1 MYKRSIILIIFL
13 LHVHT
18 IDTGYNNKNKDERY
32 MFARGYVKKGMK
44 TKQMVKRLTSNDIP
58 VICHE
63 DIDEVAANSIL
74 ETKVKVVINCDKSI
88 SGRYPSKGAALLI
101 KNGVMIVDDIG
112 REFYQT
118 VHENDLV
125 QIKQSDL
132 YINGKK
138 YNEKYLLLN
147 EEISNQLLV
156 KAHQNY
162 EFELEKF
169 IENTLEYAQK
179 EKKIVLKEDNIP
191 YIVTRLENRHVLI
204 VIRGRNYKDDLKTIK
219 GYINDF
225 KPILIG
231 VDGGGDA
238 LLEFGYIPDIII
250 GDMDSVSDVCL
261 KKCKEIIVHAYPDGK
276 APGLERITKLGLN
289 AKLFPFP
296 GTSEDI
302 AMLLAYEKKADLI
315 VAVGT
320 HSNIIDFLEKGRK
333 GMASTMLIRLKVG
346 VKLVDAKGVSK
357 LYTNKLKLTYC
368 IPIIISALL
377 PIFAVIKIYIPL
389 DVLLA
394 IFQFRMGLK

>member
-1 MYKRSIILIIFL
+1 M
-13 LHVHT
+13 
-18 IDTGYNNKNKDERY
+18 DTGYKNKNKDDY
-32 MFARGYVKKGMK
+32 HMYARGYAKKDMK
-44 TKQMVKRLTSNDIP
+44 TKQLVKRLTHNDIP

-74 ETKVKVVINCDKSI
+74 ETKVKAVINCEKSI

-101 KNGVMIVDDIG
+101 KNGVLIIDDIG
-112 REFYQT
+112 RGFFKT
-118 VHENDLV
+118 VCENDLI
-125 QIKQSDL
+125 QIKQSCL
-132 YINGKK
+132 YINGEK
-138 YNEKYLLLN
+138 YNENYLLLD
-147 EEISNQLLV
+147 EEKTNQLIK
-156 KAHQNY
+156 KAYYNY
-162 EFELEKF
+162 DNELEKF

-191 YIVTRLENRHVLI
+191 SIETILEKKHVLI
-204 VIRGRNYKDDLKTIK
+204 VIRGRNYKEDLKTIK

-261 KKCKEIIVHAYPDGK
+261 RKCKEIIVHAYPDGD
-276 APGLERITKLGLN
+276 APGLERIAKLGLD

-302 AMLLAYEKKADLI
+302 AMLLAYEKNADLI

-357 LYTNKLKLTYC
+357 LYANKLKLSYG

-377 PIFAVIKIYIPL
+377 PIFAVIKIFIPIE
-389 DVLLA
+389 VLLA
-394 IFQFRMGLK
+394 LFQFRLGLR